1 MLTLGWA
8 VDQSRRAFRAKSR
21 GSRVHPDGRRTASS
35 SRGGDGTPGTPTRG
49 APREMDDAGARSPK
63 SPRRVPPGAG
73 PGTCLGAVIAL
84 MGFGRG
90 GTKAIA
96 AAERAREA
104 ARSGKLRGVPRL
116 ASTPE
121 HRATPSRASRGGSS
135 SRLGSESRRHRRT
148 PRTAKT
154 DDGTFTSSGGP
165 PPPSRSASM
174 RFAPAPGRSRRA
186 ARFVERP
193 EPGVAR
199 HGGSERGDGRGSFD
213 ARARGPVRGRRLER
227 SAGDARGAQGAL
239 LVDALGQKPVA
250 DWVVTSRGG
259 GNNDARD
266 SLAVIRSHFRFRRRR
281 ALRGARQFFFLAFSA
296 SASARTRS
304 ISALRFFARA
314 LLAAPA
320 MR

>member
-154 DDGTFTSSGGP
+154 DDGTFPSSGGP

-174 RFAPAPGRSRRA
+174 RFAPAPGEA
-186 ARFVERP
+186 A
-193 EPGVAR
+193 EP
-199 HGGSERGDGRGSFD
+199 RGLWNDPSP
-213 ARARGPVRGRRLER
+213 A
-227 SAGDARGAQGAL
+227 
-239 LVDALGQKPVA
+239 
-250 DWVVTSRGG
+250 SRGTEVPSAATG
-259 GNNDARD
+259 EGLSTHAREG
-266 SLAVIRSHFRFRRRR
+266 RFGDDGWNGLRATHETRRE
-281 ALRGARQFFFLAFSA
+281 LFS
-296 SASARTRS
+296 STPSDRNQSQTGW
-304 ISALRFFARA
+304 
-314 LLAAPA
+314 
-320 MR
+320 

>member
-49 APREMDDAGARSPK
+49 APRNGRRGRAESQEPPAR
-63 SPRRVPPGAG
+63 PPGAG

-148 PRTAKT
+148 PRTAER
-154 DDGTFTSSGGP
+154 DDGAFPSAGGL

-174 RFAPAPGRSRRA
+174 RFAPAPGEPPSRAVCGTTRARRRA
-186 ARFVERP
+186 AR
-193 EPGVAR
+193 
-199 HGGSERGDGRGSFD
+199 
-213 ARARGPVRGRRLER
+213 
-227 SAGDARGAQGAL
+227 
-239 LVDALGQKPVA
+239 
-250 DWVVTSRGG
+250 
-259 GNNDARD
+259 
-266 SLAVIRSHFRFRRRR
+266 RFRARRR
-281 ALRGARQFFFLAFSA
+281 ARVFR
-296 SASARTRS
+296 RTR
-304 ISALRFFARA
+304 ARA
-314 LLAAPA
+314 GSGTTAGTVYGRHTRHAGSSSRRRPRTETSRRLGGDESRGWERRAG
-320 MR
+320 

>member
-148 PRTAKT
+148 PRTAER
-154 DDGTFTSSGGP
+154 DDGAFPSAGGL

-174 RFAPAPGRSRRA
+174 RFAPAPGEAARGLWNDRARRRA
-186 ARFVERP
+186 AR
-193 EPGVAR
+193 
-199 HGGSERGDGRGSFD
+199 
-213 ARARGPVRGRRLER
+213 
-227 SAGDARGAQGAL
+227 
-239 LVDALGQKPVA
+239 
-250 DWVVTSRGG
+250 
-259 GNNDARD
+259 
-266 SLAVIRSHFRFRRRR
+266 RFRARRR
-281 ALRGARQFFFLAFSA
+281 ARVFR
-296 SASARTRS
+296 RTRG
-304 ISALRFFARA
+304 RA
-314 LLAAPA
+314 GSGTTAGTVYGRHTRHAGSSSRRRPRTETSRRLGGDESRGWERRAG
-320 MR
+320 

>member
-1 MLTLGWA
+1 MPVSSLGTDRDDARTNAGSTPYARPPKRTGTGMLTLGWA

-148 PRTAKT
+148 PRTAER
-154 DDGTFTSSGGP
+154 DDGAFPSAGGL

-174 RFAPAPGRSRRA
+174 RFAPAPGEA
-186 ARFVERP
+186 A
-193 EPGVAR
+193 EP
-199 HGGSERGDGRGSFD
+199 RGLWNDPSP
-213 ARARGPVRGRRLER
+213 A
-227 SAGDARGAQGAL
+227 
-239 LVDALGQKPVA
+239 
-250 DWVVTSRGG
+250 SRGTEVPSAATG
-259 GNNDARD
+259 EGLSTHAREG
-266 SLAVIRSHFRFRRRR
+266 RFGDDGWNGLRATHETRRE
-281 ALRGARQFFFLAFSA
+281 LFS
-296 SASARTRS
+296 STPSDRNQSQTGW
-304 ISALRFFARA
+304 
-314 LLAAPA
+314 
-320 MR
+320 

>member
-49 APREMDDAGARSPK
+49 APREMDDTKWTTRSPK

-73 PGTCLGAVIAL
+73 PGTCLGAVMAL
-84 MGFGRG
+84 IGFGRG

-104 ARSGKLRGVPRL
+104 ARSGKLRGVHRL

-121 HRATPSRASRGGSS
+121 HRATPSRASRGDSF

-148 PRTAKT
+148 PRTAET
-154 DDGTFTSSGGP
+154 DDGAFSTAGKL

-174 RFAPAPGRSRRA
+174 RFAPAPGEA
-186 ARFVERP
+186 A
-193 EPGVAR
+193 EP
-199 HGGSERGDGRGSFD
+199 RGLWNDPSP
-213 ARARGPVRGRRLER
+213 A
-227 SAGDARGAQGAL
+227 
-239 LVDALGQKPVA
+239 
-250 DWVVTSRGG
+250 SRGTEVPSAATG
-259 GNNDARD
+259 EGHSTHAREG
-266 SLAVIRSHFRFRRRR
+266 RFGDDGWNGLRATQEARRE
-281 ALRGARQFFFLAFSA
+281 LFS
-296 SASARTRS
+296 STPSDRNQSQTGW
-304 ISALRFFARA
+304 
-314 LLAAPA
+314 
-320 MR
+320 